1 MKRVLVTGAGGF
13 VGARILD
20 MWRGQFALCAFPS
33 DTLRTADEN
42 AVLRFILKEHPDV
55 IVHTAALSNTQ
66 YCQQEPEDSFRA
78 NVLLPEWVAKGAEE
92 VGAKLLSCSS
102 DQVYAGV
109 TQRGALAETLP
120 LSPSNVY
127 GQHKLEAEARVLARC
142 PDAVALRLPWMYD
155 LPGYHLPIRGN
166 LPLNIL
172 KAAKTGE
179 VLRFSRNDYRGV
191 GYVREVIENLI
202 PAMELPGGVYNF
214 GSEFDGRADGGHAE
228 VGALLARERLGGGA
242 GAQAPHLVGGLDLD
256 VVIVDLQVDRLIGGA
271 FDNDGIPAGLLDGR
285 TDHAAGV
292 GVNNLMIGGI
302 GGKRGDGGAAR
313 QGDTGGGQ
321 RADGEHDL
329 VLWGERIGAG
339 GHFVVHDL
347 VGQAHTADVAFIR
360 VGGRDR
366 NGFVGQVDAE
376 DLTGPAIGLVGIQF

>member
-20 MWRGQFALCAFPS
+20 MWRGKFALCAFPS

-172 KAAKTGE
+172 RGAKTGE
-179 VLRFSRNDYRGV
+179 VLHFSRNDYRGV
-191 GYVREVIENLI
+191 GYVREVIEDLI

-214 GSEFDGRADGGHAE
+214 GSGNAKDMVDT
-228 VGALLARERLGGGA
+228 ALYFA
-242 GAQAPHLVGGLDLD
+242 HL
-256 VVIVDLQVDRLIGGA
+256 LQVDVRIEKADFVRNLVMDGQKLQEHGIVLRSTQGA
-271 FDNDGIPAGLLDGR
+271 F
-285 TDHAAGV
+285 
-292 GVNNLMIGGI
+292 
-302 GGKRGDGGAAR
+302 R
-313 QGDTGGGQ
+313 QCL
-321 RADGEHDL
+321 AYH
-329 VLWGERIGAG
+329 
-339 GHFVVHDL
+339 
-347 VGQAHTADVAFIR
+347 
-360 VGGRDR
+360 
-366 NGFVGQVDAE
+366 
-376 DLTGPAIGLVGIQF
+376 GPDI

>member
-20 MWRGQFALCAFPS
+20 MWRGKFALCAFPS
-33 DTLRTADEN
+33 DALRTADES

-109 TQRGALAETLP
+109 TQQGALAETLP

-142 PDAVALRLPWMYD
+142 PGAVALRLPWMYD

-166 LPLNIL
+166 LPLNL
-172 KAAKTGE
+172 LRAALHGTS
-179 VLRFSRNDYRGV
+179 VTFSANDCRGV
-191 GYVREVIENLI
+191 TYVRQVIANLA
-202 PAMELPGGVYNF
+202 PALSLPGGVYNF
-214 GSEFDGRADGGHAE
+214 GSSNTENM
-228 VGALLARERLGGGA
+228 V
-242 GAQAPHLVGGLDLD
+242 
-256 VVIVDLQVDRLIGGA
+256 
-271 FDNDGIPAGLLDGR
+271 
-285 TDHAAGV
+285 
-292 GVNNLMIGGI
+292 
-302 GGKRGDGGAAR
+302 
-313 QGDTGGGQ
+313 
-321 RADGEHDL
+321 
-329 VLWGERIGAG
+329 
-339 GHFVVHDL
+339 
-347 VGQAHTADVAFIR
+347 HTAQQFAQELDIAVQIEAADWPRNLVMDGKKLEKAGIR
-360 VGGRDR
+360 FDTTQQGIRHCLRDY
-366 NGFVGQVDAE
+366 
-376 DLTGPAIGLVGIQF
+376 GLASR